1 MVPVKLAALFFL
13 PLLPGIFSS
22 GLAQDP
28 ATPPPPPTFSILNLI
43 RSPSPSTLK
52 IGSNP
57 VGEGEMSLGFYSGIL
72 HWLPAA
78 PLLVEAAGFP
88 PLRIPPAKI
97 APGAC
102 PLYVLQD
109 ALEKPPGGGDP
120 KPILK
125 FLEIPNAKDRGA
137 CFFDGLNLTS
147 RDSMAASLDGR
158 NLVLEKGKR
167 TRLTTK
173 NGFRMQI
180 RDGPEVALGPFE
192 EDPGGMLLVFYENQD
207 GTVAYVTTYDMQTKP

>member
-1 MVPVKLAALFFL
+1 MVPVKLASLFFL
-13 PLLPGIFSS
+13 LLAGIFSS
-22 GLAQDP
+22 GLAQTP
-28 ATPPPPPTFSILNLI
+28 AAPPPPPTFSVLNLI
-43 RSPSPSTLK
+43 RSPTPATLK
-52 IGSNP
+52 IGSAP
-57 VGEGEMSLGFYSGIL
+57 VGEGEMALGFYSGIL

-88 PLRIPPAKI
+88 PLRVPPAKI

-102 PLYVLQD
+102 PLYVLLD

-120 KPILK
+120 KPVLK
-125 FLEIPNAKDRGA
+125 YLEVANAKERGP
-137 CFFDGLNLTS
+137 CFFDGLNLTA
-147 RDSMAASLDGR
+147 RDSLSASLEGR

-180 RDGPEVALGPFE
+180 RNGPEVALGPFE
-192 EDPGGMLLVFYENQD
+192 ENPGGMLLVFYENQD
-207 GTVAYVTTYDMQTKP
+207 GTVAYVTTYDMQTQP